1 MMMTSR
7 QKGLAKSPLVPGML
21 ELIVIQ
27 GHSPGQI
34 RILTF
39 SSVIIFG
46 HSGEMDDEPGLQHPE
61 WARNGS
67 IQVVRRIKQLVP
79 EWNE

>member
-1 MMMTSR
+1 MMETSR
-7 QKGLAKSPLVPGML
+7 QKGLAKSPLVPGKL
-21 ELIVIQ
+21 GLIVK

-34 RILTF
+34 RILIF
-39 SSVIIFG
+39 YSVIIFG
-46 HSGEMDDEPGLQHPE
+46 HDGEMDNEPGMQHPE

-67 IQVVRRIKQLVP
+67 IQVVRRIKQFVP